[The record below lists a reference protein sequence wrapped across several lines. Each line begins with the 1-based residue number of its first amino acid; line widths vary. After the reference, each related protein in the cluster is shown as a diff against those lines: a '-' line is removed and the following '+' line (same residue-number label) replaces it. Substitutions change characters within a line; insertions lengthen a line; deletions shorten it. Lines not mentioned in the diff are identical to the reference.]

1 MTLPQYCR
9 TARGNLELSH
19 RTIKLN
25 SRQRA
30 LLLMIDASELN
41 GLSQQQ
47 FRHLATADNLAV
59 LLQHQLIAET
69 AAFASQQA
77 LYHTLHAKQEQTS
90 ATQEQALQR
99 QPLHHHTLPDHPVK
113 NQPFNTSQAQSDM
126 LVENAT
132 KLRSVAISSE
142 SIAAEPPLRPE
153 GLLAVANPH
162 SIGADPIIVSP
173 ANADSLRVNPLSSGL
188 SSNDISLNDLSSHS
202 LDQPLD
208 TIPDLTGQDISAITQ
223 PAVSQ
228 PALTPAAPVF
238 EYLEFEQIKQL
249 MMSSLRQYCGLLA
262 SALIKDIQYAS
273 SVTKLRLCQ
282 MRWVTTLT
290 ETRASRAQIALW
302 VEQINFSL
310 AERHESPEI
319 APTELN
325 LTL

>member
-77 LYHTLHAKQEQTS
+77 LYHTLHAKQEQAS
-90 ATQEQALQR
+90 ATQNQALQH
-99 QPLHHHTLPDHPVK
+99 QPLHHHALPDHPVK

-132 KLRSVAISSE
+132 KLRSIAINSE
-142 SIAAEPPLRPE
+142 SIAAEPALRPE

-188 SSNDISLNDLSSHS
+188 PSNDISLNDISSHS

-208 TIPDLTGQDISAITQ
+208 TIPDLTGQDISPAIQ

-228 PALTPAAPVF
+228 PAL
-238 EYLEFEQIKQL
+238 EYLEFEQVKQL

-310 AERHESPEI
+310 AERHEQH
-319 APTELN
+319 ELASTGSN

>member
-132 KLRSVAISSE
+132 KLRSIAINSE
-142 SIAAEPPLRPE
+142 SIAAEPALRPE

-188 SSNDISLNDLSSHS
+188 SSNDISLNDISSHS

-208 TIPDLTGQDISAITQ
+208 TIPDLTGQDISPAIQ

-228 PALTPAAPVF
+228 PAL
-238 EYLEFEQIKQL
+238 EYLEFEQVKQL

-310 AERHESPEI
+310 AERHEQH
-319 APTELN
+319 ELASTGSN

>member
-77 LYHTLHAKQEQTS
+77 LYHTLHAKQEQ
-90 ATQEQALQR
+90 ATTMQNQALQR

-132 KLRSVAISSE
+132 KLRAVAVNPE
-142 SIAAEPPLRPE
+142 DMAVEPRLTPD
-153 GLLAVANPH
+153 GLLVVASPQ
-162 SIGADPIIVSP
+162 SIGANPIIVNTAHAP
-173 ANADSLRVNPLSSGL
+173 AFSSHSVSVHPENSNLSGSGL
-188 SSNDISLNDLSSHS
+188 SGNHLSGSGLYPS
-202 LDQPLD
+202 ING
-208 TIPDLTGQDISAITQ
+208 IPDLTGQDISPAIQ

-228 PALTPAAPVF
+228 PAL
-238 EYLEFEQIKQL
+238 EYLEFEQVKQL

-310 AERHESPEI
+310 AERHEQH
-319 APTELN
+319 ELASTGSN

>member
-77 LYHTLHAKQEQTS
+77 LYHTLHAKQEQAS
-90 ATQEQALQR
+90 ATQNQALQR
-99 QPLHHHTLPDHPVK
+99 QPLHHHALPDHPVK

-132 KLRSVAISSE
+132 KLRSIAISSE
-142 SIAAEPPLRPE
+142 SIAAEPALRPE

-173 ANADSLRVNPLSSGL
+173 ANADSLRINPMRVNPLSSGL

-208 TIPDLTGQDISAITQ
+208 TIPDLTGQDISPAIQ

-228 PALTPAAPVF
+228 PAL
-238 EYLEFEQIKQL
+238 EYLEFEQVKQL

-310 AERHESPEI
+310 AERHEQH
-319 APTELN
+319 ELASTGSN

>member
-30 LLLMIDASELN
+30 LLLMIDANELN
-41 GLSQQQ
+41 SLSQQQ

-69 AAFASQQA
+69 EAFARQQS
-77 LYHTLHAKQEQTS
+77 LYHALRAKQAQATTAINGLQAEQDATHGSKVQEDS
-90 ATQEQALQR
+90 AILI
-99 QPLHHHTLPDHPVK
+99 
-113 NQPFNTSQAQSDM
+113 
-126 LVENAT
+126 ENPA
-132 KLRSVAISSE
+132 KLRPVALVTE
-142 SIAAEPPLRPE
+142 STAAAPVATPD
-153 GLLAVANPH
+153 GLLAVAHTH
-162 SIGADPIIVSP
+162 SIGVNPI
-173 ANADSLRVNPLSSGL
+173 NADSVSPNSISRNLSKNEL
-188 SSNDISLNDLSSHS
+188 EQQIDA
-202 LDQPLD
+202 
-208 TIPDLTGQDISAITQ
+208 IPDLTGQDISAITQ

>member
-77 LYHTLHAKQEQTS
+77 LYHTLHAKQEQAS
-90 ATQEQALQR
+90 ATQNQALQH
-99 QPLHHHTLPDHPVK
+99 QPLHHHALPDHPVK

-132 KLRSVAISSE
+132 KLRSIAISSE
-142 SIAAEPPLRPE
+142 SIAAEPALRPE

-188 SSNDISLNDLSSHS
+188 PSNDISLNDISSHS

-208 TIPDLTGQDISAITQ
+208 TIPDLTGQDISPAIQ

-228 PALTPAAPVF
+228 PAL
-238 EYLEFEQIKQL
+238 EYLEFEQVKQL

-310 AERHESPEI
+310 AERHEQH
-319 APTELN
+319 ELASTGSN

>member
-132 KLRSVAISSE
+132 KLRSIAISSE
-142 SIAAEPPLRPE
+142 SIAAEPALRSE

-173 ANADSLRVNPLSSGL
+173 ANADSLRINPMRVNPLSSGL
-188 SSNDISLNDLSSHS
+188 SGNDISLNDLSSHS

-208 TIPDLTGQDISAITQ
+208 TIPDLTGQDIQ

-228 PALTPAAPVF
+228 PAL
-238 EYLEFEQIKQL
+238 EYLEFEQVKQL

-310 AERHESPEI
+310 AERHEQH
-319 APTELN
+319 ELASTGSN

>member
-9 TARGNLELSH
+9 TAWGNLELSH

-132 KLRSVAISSE
+132 KLRSIAISSE
-142 SIAAEPPLRPE
+142 SIAAEPALRPE

-173 ANADSLRVNPLSSGL
+173 ANADSLRINPLSSGL
-188 SSNDISLNDLSSHS
+188 SGNDISLNDLSSHS

-208 TIPDLTGQDISAITQ
+208 TIPDLTGQDISPAIQ

-228 PALTPAAPVF
+228 PAL
-238 EYLEFEQIKQL
+238 EYLEFEQVKQL

-310 AERHESPEI
+310 AERHEQH
-319 APTELN
+319 ELASTGSN

>member
-132 KLRSVAISSE
+132 KLRSIAINSE
-142 SIAAEPPLRPE
+142 SIAAEPALRPE

-188 SSNDISLNDLSSHS
+188 PSNDISLNDISSHS

-208 TIPDLTGQDISAITQ
+208 TIPDLTGQDISPAIQ

-228 PALTPAAPVF
+228 PAL
-238 EYLEFEQIKQL
+238 EYLEFEQVKQL

-310 AERHESPEI
+310 AERHEQH
-319 APTELN
+319 ELASTGSN